1 MDGQDISPEIL
12 LAIGDVLG
20 DILARGLP
28 FNIQNLLGN
37 WIMLIGQVII
47 TFNAQQQYME
57 NGAGQYYD
65 ICHKNSG
72 NISPGKQ
79 ENKSSRLTDDTADK
93 IGDSMAMISGLEAR
107 LAKVENDLA
116 EIRRL
121 LDSDR

>member
-37 WIMLIGQVII
+37 WMMLIGQVII
-47 TFNAQQQYME
+47 TFNAQQQFLE

-79 ENKSSRLTDDTADK
+79 ENKSSRSIDTAE
-93 IGDSMAMISGLEAR
+93 DSISALEAR
-107 LAKVENDLA
+107 LARVENDIA
-116 EIRRL
+116 EIRQIL
-121 LDSDR
+121 SAVIKDN

>member
-12 LAIGDVLG
+12 LAIGDLLG

-37 WIMLIGQVII
+37 WMMLIGQVII

-57 NGAGQYYD
+57 NGAGQCYD
-65 ICHKNSG
+65 TCHKNSG

-79 ENKSSRLTDDTADK
+79 ENKSSRSIDTAADN
-93 IGDSMAMISGLEAR
+93 IFALEAR
-107 LAKVENDLA
+107 LIKLEDEIA
-116 EIRRL
+116 EIRQIL
-121 LDSDR
+121 GGVIKDN